1 MECDVKKF
9 YSYEEIPL
17 ATREYLLLVADAE
30 SITDIPLQ
38 DINGFLYGLHDWEKK
53 KLEEW
58 SDGWVE

>member
-1 MECDVKKF
+1 MKKF
-9 YSYEEIPL
+9 FSYEEIPL
-17 ATREYLLLVADAE
+17 ATREYLLAVADAE

-38 DINGFLYGLHDWEKK
+38 DINSFLHGQMMWEKS

>member
-1 MECDVKKF
+1 MKKF
-9 YSYEEIPL
+9 YSYEEIPI
-17 ATREYLLLVADAE
+17 ATREYLLVVADAK

-38 DINGFLYGLHDWEKK
+38 EINSFLQGQMAWEKS